1 MQAIVTAT
9 QMAAADRFTIDQ
21 LGVPGITL
29 MEHAA
34 RACAQELG
42 TLLGEQD
49 QVLVLV
55 GPGNNGGDGLAIAR
69 LLHERGVTVRVRC
82 ISDPG
87 AFQGDSAVN
96 YQRLTAA
103 GVPCEAPN
111 GPLATEID
119 ETVTWLV
126 DSLFGTGLSRPISG
140 DLATLVNNA
149 NAAPAKILA
158 VDVPSG
164 LNGNHG
170 RVDGVVV
177 KADVTVTFQ
186 RLKTAHVVTPA
197 CTFCGQIRLHD
208 IGIQFSADAGV
219 NRFLMEASDYDRP
232 PRQQDSHK
240 GRFGTLAVLGGFRG
254 MQGAA
259 FLAGRAALR
268 FGAGKVRLFSD
279 APEGFGQPGSLMVGD
294 AGAGPGT
301 QHYDALVVGPG
312 LSRNATA
319 QQALE
324 AWNLHEQRVVWDA
337 DSLAFVAQFRE
348 SMGTEWV
355 MTPHPGEA
363 AALLGVTAAQ
373 VQADRTAAI
382 AALAN
387 YYPGGWI
394 VLKGYRTLIQSP
406 DGELFICG
414 TGNAALATA
423 GSGDVLSGMIGAML
437 AGGAAIGDAVLSAV
451 LRHGLAAD
459 RWVQQYR
466 DYSMTAEDII
476 EDLRF

>member
-9 QMAAADRFTIDQ
+9 QMAAADRYTIDQ

-29 MEHAA
+29 MENAA

-42 TLLGEQD
+42 TLLEAQD
-49 QVLVLV
+49 RVLVLV
-55 GPGNNGGDGLAIAR
+55 GPGNNGGDGLAVAR
-69 LLHERGVTVRVRC
+69 LLHERGVAVRVRC
-82 ISDPG
+82 VCDP
-87 AFQGDSAVN
+87 AALHGDAAVN
-96 YQRLTAA
+96 YQRLTAS
-103 GVPCEAPN
+103 GVPCEAPVD
-111 GPLATEID
+111 GLRTDID
-119 ETVTWLV
+119 DDVTWIV
-126 DSLFGTGLSRPISG
+126 DSLFGTGLSRPLSG
-140 DLATLVNNA
+140 DLATLISNA

-170 RVDGVVV
+170 RVDGVAVQ
-177 KADVTVTFQ
+177 ADVTVTFQ

-208 IGIQFSADAGV
+208 IGIQFSADAGI
-219 NRFLMEASDYDRP
+219 NRFLLEASDYDRP
-232 PRQQDSHK
+232 KRRPDSHK
-240 GRFGTLAVLGGFRG
+240 GSFGTLAVVGGFHG

-279 APEGFGQPGSLMVGD
+279 APDGFGQPGSLMVGD
-294 AGAGPGT
+294 AGAGPGS
-301 QHYDALVVGPG
+301 QRYDAVVVGPG
-312 LSRNATA
+312 LSRAASA
-319 QQALE
+319 QSALE

-337 DSLAFVAQFRE
+337 DSLAFVAQYRE
-348 SMGTEWV
+348 AMGRDWV

-363 AALLGVTAAQ
+363 AALLGVTTAQ
-373 VQADRTAAI
+373 VQADRIAAL

-394 VLKGYRTLIQSP
+394 VLKGYRTLIQGP
-406 DGELFICG
+406 DDELFICG

-437 AGGAAIGDAVLSAV
+437 AGGAAVGDAVLSAV

-476 EDLRF
+476 DDLRY